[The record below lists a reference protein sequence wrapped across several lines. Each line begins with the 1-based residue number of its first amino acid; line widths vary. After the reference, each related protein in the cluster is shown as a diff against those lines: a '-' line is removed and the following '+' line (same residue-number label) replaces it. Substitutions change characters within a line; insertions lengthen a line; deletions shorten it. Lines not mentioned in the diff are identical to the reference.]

1 MADADVTQLLNK
13 LSAGNETVVNALL
26 PRVYDELHNL
36 AQRQLFGERS
46 DHTLNATAL
55 VHEAYLNLVQQR
67 EANWQN
73 RSHFMGIA
81 ALAMRRILVN
91 YAKARL
97 AEKRG
102 GGAVMA
108 TFNDELAVREARAEE
123 LVALDEALAR
133 LEQHDERQA
142 KVVVMR
148 YFGGLSHEEI
158 GAALNVSVPT
168 VGRDWRFAKAWL
180 ARELGDLSD

>member
-1 MADADVTQLLNK
+1 MSDQEVTQLLVQ
-13 LSAGNETVVNALL
+13 LSAGNRTVVNALL

-36 AQRQLFGERS
+36 AQRQLYGERAN
-46 DHTLNATAL
+46 HTLNATAL

-73 RSHFMGIA
+73 RSHFMGVA
-81 ALAMRRILVN
+81 AIAMRRILVN

-102 GGAVMA
+102 GGAAVA
-108 TFNDELAVREARAEE
+108 TFNDDLVVRESKAEE
-123 LVALDEALAR
+123 LVALDEALTR
-133 LEQHDERQA
+133 LEGLDERQA
-142 KVVVMR
+142 KVVTLK
-148 YFGGLSHEEI
+148 YFGGLSQEEI
-158 GAALNVSVPT
+158 AAALQISVPT

-180 ARELGDLSD
+180 ANELSDEQ

>member
-1 MADADVTQLLNK
+1 MSDQEVTALLQE
-13 LSAGNETVVNALL
+13 LSADNRTVVDALL

-36 AQRQLFGERS
+36 ARRQLYGERKN
-46 DHTLNATAL
+46 HTLNATAL
-55 VHEAYLNLVQQR
+55 VHEAYLNLIQQKD
-67 EANWQN
+67 ANWQN

-102 GGAVMA
+102 GGAALA
-108 TFNDELAVREARAEE
+108 TFTEEMAVREARAEE

-133 LEQHDERQA
+133 LEQLDERQA
-142 KVVVMR
+142 KVVTLR
-148 YFGGLSHEEI
+148 YFGGLTQEEI
-158 GAALNVSVPT
+158 ADVLDISVPT

-180 ARELGDLSD
+180 ARELSAGTD

>member
-1 MADADVTQLLNK
+1 MPDQNVTQLLNK
-13 LSAGNETVVNALL
+13 LSAGNQTVVNALL

-36 AQRQLFGERS
+36 ANRQLHRER
-46 DHTLNATAL
+46 DNHTLNATAL

-67 EANWQN
+67 DANWQN

-102 GGAVMA
+102 GGAAMA
-108 TFNDELAVREARAEE
+108 TFNDELVVREARAEE
-123 LVALDEALAR
+123 LVALDEALAK
-133 LEQHDERQA
+133 LEQLDERQA
-142 KVVVMR
+142 KVVTLR
-148 YFGGLSHEEI
+148 YFGGLSQEEI
-158 GAALNVSVPT
+158 AAVLDISVPT

-180 ARELGDLSD
+180 AKELGENDE

>member
-1 MADADVTQLLNK
+1 MSDQDVTQLLHK
-13 LSAGNETVVNALL
+13 LSAGNRTVVNALL
-26 PRVYDELHNL
+26 PRVYDELHSL
-36 AQRQLFGERS
+36 AKRQLYGERPN
-46 DHTLNATAL
+46 HTLNATAL

-67 EANWQN
+67 DANWQN

-102 GGAVMA
+102 GGMALA
-108 TFNDELAVREARAEE
+108 TFNDEIAVREARAEE
-123 LVALDEALAR
+123 LVALDEALSR
-133 LEQHDERQA
+133 LEELDERQSQ
-142 KVVVMR
+142 VVTLR
-148 YFGGLSHEEI
+148 YFGGLSQEEI
-158 GAALNVSVPT
+158 ANALGISVPT

-180 ARELGDLSD
+180 AKELGDSKD